1 MEIASQ
7 RDDKDGMLNDY
18 VERFPCITTAQD
30 NNQNN
35 IEEISISSAE
45 SNKDEEP
52 EDKKTADNNDWETE
66 PEDSNEIADNTDD
79 KIVIEDRGYEVVKP
93 KNDDISTELDNN
105 VAFTRHERVIKKFD
119 CKKCYPYFHFQEDQ
133 PLRWTKPYYYEEAD
147 VMFKLDQDNY
157 YRNSCFEENIAEQNH
172 TLGEVHV
179 KIKEWDDEDQ
189 CRMCREVMD

>member
-52 EDKKTADNNDWETE
+52 EDKKTADNND
-66 PEDSNEIADNTDD
+66 
-79 KIVIEDRGYEVVKP
+79 
-93 KNDDISTELDNN
+93 
-105 VAFTRHERVIKKFD
+105 
-119 CKKCYPYFHFQEDQ
+119 
-133 PLRWTKPYYYEEAD
+133 
-147 VMFKLDQDNY
+147 
-157 YRNSCFEENIAEQNH
+157 
-172 TLGEVHV
+172 
-179 KIKEWDDEDQ
+179 
-189 CRMCREVMD
+189 